1 MGSYRIEESPNKRA
15 GCSVKACKDHKI
27 KIQKGELRLGTWVD
41 NERFQ
46 SWSYRHWGCVTVR
59 VLANILEAIE
69 ENGEPNFDVLD
80 GFEDLSAENQTK
92 IKEAILK
99 GDIDEADKTDH
110 SLLNGAAGEDA
121 QNEASGS
128 PKKAK
133 ADAKAKSKK
142 RSRAQ
147 SDDEEEVPS
156 KKTKKTKG
164 RAYRGKTF
172 EEQQSTQGHQ
182 RRVPREEELPIKP
195 TKKAKGKTTVKEET
209 DEEKPAKRSRAR
221 KTNEET
227 AQSGKP
233 AKKSK
238 KTAATVDDQSDEEE
252 VDVKE
257 EIETE
262 VQLPAKKA
270 RGKVAAA
277 SGEKP
282 KRGRKKKVADD
293 EE

>member
-99 GDIDEADKTDH
+99 GDIDEADKTD
-110 SLLNGAAGEDA
+110 DA

-164 RAYRGKTF
+164 GATVKEEPTEEKPLRSNRARKAIK
-172 EEQQSTQGHQ
+172 EESPG
-182 RRVPREEELPIKP
+182 EEELPIKP